1 MFQSTIYG
9 NRIYTPRSSR
19 ASHIHRLSERF
30 PFVAASS
37 FKANG
42 EAIRSLGA
50 CHGIWTVV
58 AGPGAQYRPPA
69 AMRPPFGIAPRS
81 TPPQEGPTRPTM
93 KLWQIE
99 SSIDSRIGDGRGHC
113 GPPPWGSSSGLN

>member
-1 MFQSTIYG
+1 MFHSTIYG

-30 PFVAASS
+30 PFVAASP

-50 CHGIWTVV
+50 CSRDLDGGR
-58 AGPGAQYRPPA
+58 GPGAQYRPPA

-81 TPPQEGPTRPTM
+81 TPPQEGPTDAPDYDALANRVINRLPYRRWTRSLRPTT
-93 KLWQIE
+93 L
-99 SSIDSRIGDGRGHC
+99 G
-113 GPPPWGSSSGLN
+113 

>member
-1 MFQSTIYG
+1 MFHSTIYG

-30 PFVAASS
+30 PFVAASP

-50 CHGIWTVV
+50 C
-58 AGPGAQYRPPA
+58 
-69 AMRPPFGIAPRS
+69 
-81 TPPQEGPTRPTM
+81 
-93 KLWQIE
+93 
-99 SSIDSRIGDGRGHC
+99 SRDLDGGRGPRRSVQIAGGHAAAFRDRAKKYSAAR
-113 GPPPWGSSSGLN
+113 GPHGCARL